1 MRNQSRYERRSDDDG
16 KSEGCIVPMEPGN
29 SGEGKAAE
37 RWRDFI
43 VGVSTSSSEYD
54 HSVDYEHEHRDA
66 EYEHGDAEY
75 EHGDAEYEHGEE
87 PGQSDAD

>member
-29 SGEGKAAE
+29 SGGGKAAE

-43 VGVSTSSSEYD
+43 AGVSKSSSEYD
-54 HSVDYEHEHRDA
+54 RSVDH
-66 EYEHGDAEY
+66 EHGDAEY
-75 EHGDAEYEHGEE
+75 
-87 PGQSDAD
+87 